1 MSCVLR
7 VQQKSGFN
15 VGMQHLAEVLCG
27 ANTEKIRKWNHETL
41 STYGAGKSRARLAWI
56 ELGRQLLQSGLL
68 ELGSD
73 GFAVIMLTKLGA
85 DALRSRE
92 PILVRQA
99 VAPVLQHES
108 EAEDQRP
115 TPRKRS
121 KSKVSVAAE
130 SAECDQA
137 LFDALRVLRK
147 QLADVSLTAMARSF
161 PGTKAEFLA
170 IPGVGEKR
178 YADFGAQFTE
188 AIAQWVA
195 HAQSIAFD
203 PIQ

>member
-1 MSCVLR
+1 
-7 VQQKSGFN
+7 
-15 VGMQHLAEVLCG
+15 
-27 ANTEKIRKWNHETL
+27 
-41 STYGAGKSRARLAWI
+41 
-56 ELGRQLLQSGLL
+56 LQSGLL
-68 ELGSD
+68 ELGND

-108 EAEDQRP
+108 EVEDQRP

-121 KSKVSVAAE
+121 KSKGSVATE

-147 QLADVSLTAMARSF
+147 QLADARGVPPYVVFGDVSLTAMARSF
-161 PGTKAEFLA
+161 PRTKAEFLA

-195 HAQSIAFD
+195 HAQSTAFD
-203 PIQ
+203 ASQ